1 MEKLDLPGVPVAGE
15 PFDTSGRTRMDTSG
29 RTGLAES
36 VRAEVSKP
44 LAPPSV
50 RAEVSKPSPAP
61 SWNAVVLPA
70 KGPLLTRGG
79 WSAFMVALIAVCAV
93 APVLNLWVPEGSM
106 FHMSTYAVA
115 LLGKIMCY
123 AICALAMDLIWG
135 YTGILSLGHG
145 VFFALGG
152 YTMGMYLM
160 RQIGRDGNYKSDL
173 PDFMVFL
180 DWKALPW
187 HWALSDSFVA
197 TLILIIAVPGLVA
210 FVFGFFAFRS
220 RIKGVYFSI
229 ITQAM
234 TFAAMLL
241 FFRNETGFGGNNG
254 FTDFKRIL
262 NIPLAT
268 PSMRM
273 TLFVMTGLTLL
284 GFFLFAKWL
293 VGSKFGRVLQAI
305 RDAETRVMF
314 SGYNPLGYKLTIWV
328 ISAVMC
334 GVAGALYVPQVGII
348 NPSEMSPANS
358 IEIAIWAAVGGRASL
373 IGPIVGAFIVNGAK
387 SWLTVAY
394 PEFWLY
400 FLGLLFISVTLFLPD
415 GVVGLVKKLRKG
427 GGK

>member
-1 MEKLDLPGVPVAGE
+1 MSTPFPTINDSLLAEQSAQPSLSVVESFSTPGPSPQPSPQRGEGVKPPAVILPG
-15 PFDTSGRTRMDTSG
+15 
-29 RTGLAES
+29 
-36 VRAEVSKP
+36 
-44 LAPPSV
+44 
-50 RAEVSKPSPAP
+50 
-61 SWNAVVLPA
+61 
-70 KGPLLTRGG
+70 KGPLLTRSG
-79 WSAFMVALIAVCAV
+79 WSAFMVALIVICAV
-93 APVLNLWVPEGSM
+93 APVLNLWVPEGHAL
-106 FHMSTYAVA
+106 HMSTYAVA

-152 YTMGMYLM
+152 YVMGMYLM
-160 RQIGRDGNYKSDL
+160 RQIGSDGNYKSNL

-180 DWKALPW
+180 DWKTLPW
-187 HWALSDSFVA
+187 HWTFSDSFIA
-197 TLILIIAVPGLVA
+197 TLILIVAVPGVVA
-210 FVFGFFAFRS
+210 FVFGYFAFRS

-262 NIPLAT
+262 DIPIAT

-273 TLFVMTGLTLL
+273 TLFVLTGLTLL

-314 SGYNPLGYKLTIWV
+314 SGYSPLGYKLTIWV
-328 ISAVMC
+328 ISAIMC

-348 NPSEMSPANS
+348 NPGEMSPANS

-400 FLGLLFISVTLFLPD
+400 FLGALFIGVTLFLPD
-415 GVVGLVKKLRKG
+415 GVVGLVKKLRKKG
-427 GGK
+427 VQ

>member
-1 MEKLDLPGVPVAGE
+1 MKTMLGARGWTGVLVA
-15 PFDTSGRTRMDTSG
+15 TIVI
-29 RTGLAES
+29 A
-36 VRAEVSKP
+36 
-44 LAPPSV
+44 
-50 RAEVSKPSPAP
+50 
-61 SWNAVVLPA
+61 AVV
-70 KGPLLTRGG
+70 PLLNLAVPAG
-79 WSAFMVALIAVCAV
+79 SALHLSDFYV
-93 APVLNLWVPEGSM
+93 S
-106 FHMSTYAVA
+106 
-115 LLGKIMCY
+115 LLGKILCY

-145 VFFALGG
+145 LFFALGG
-152 YTMGMYLM
+152 YGMGMYLM
-160 RQIGRDGNYKSDL
+160 RQIGSDGQYRMPM

-180 DWKALPW
+180 NWNEFPW
-187 HWALSDSFVA
+187 HWALSNSFLAQMALVVLA
-197 TLILIIAVPGLVA
+197 PGLLA

-273 TLFVMTGLTLL
+273 VLFVLTGLTLL

-293 VGSKFGRVLQAI
+293 IGSKFGRVLQAI
-305 RDAETRVMF
+305 RDAESRVMF
-314 SGYNPLGYKLTIWV
+314 SGYNPLPYKLTIWV

-348 NPSEMSPANS
+348 NPGEMSPANS
-358 IEIAIWAAVGGRASL
+358 IEIAIWAAVGGRATL
-373 IGPIVGAFIVNGAK
+373 IGPIIGAFFVNGAK

-394 PEFWLY
+394 PEYWLY
-400 FLGLLFISVTLFLPD
+400 FLGALFIALTLFLPN
-415 GVVGLVKKLRKG
+415 GVVGLVRQWGGWKGIVAKLKG
-427 GGK
+427 KSA